1 MHTPDDRHNN
11 QVHDQVRQ
19 RNGMSDNVSRA
30 ITWSVQLRS
39 NDRTNVTD
47 GNLHCIG
54 CRALRLTADINGR
67 PGETECDRWVD
78 SGGGEE
84 GANVRDS
91 RLLSWVNVA
100 EENTVADYSNRCGEK
115 EGWAAASVALGNDG
129 VDDGESG
136 GKGL

>member
-84 GANVRDS
+84 GANVGDS
-91 RLLSWVNVA
+91 RLLPWVSVA
-100 EENTVADYSNRCGEK
+100 EENTVADYSNRC
-115 EGWAAASVALGNDG
+115 
-129 VDDGESG
+129 
-136 GKGL
+136 